1 MRAGNK
7 KLAEVRITLYGFR
20 AEENEIEADFRN
32 FFTSLHKINCR
43 VFSINLPDAK
53 VINLMADN
61 TTDMDYITLKCDDAK
76 VLDRIKKAIA
86 VNPNLSRH
94 FIDFQKVSLSSSR

>member
-1 MRAGNK
+1 
-7 KLAEVRITLYGFR
+7 
-20 AEENEIEADFRN
+20 
-32 FFTSLHKINCR
+32 
-43 VFSINLPDAK
+43 
-53 VINLMADN
+53 MADN